1 MKIQQPLFV
10 FRAILLLTMLF
21 AISGCGDGDITAL
34 IRKVTYP
41 PDFKYVTGDEL
52 RSNMNQLAYQV
63 QLLDNALAG
72 VDSEKFSQ
80 LEQVLTALRNIE
92 KIGTGLQAGDAGSS
106 HPFLQD
112 YMSDF
117 VRDVGKARDAVS
129 LNPPNYYF
137 AGRVSGGCV
146 NCHKV
151 NR

>member
-1 MKIQQPLFV
+1 MRIQQPLFII
-10 FRAILLLTMLF
+10 RAILLLPFLF
-21 AISGCGDGDITAL
+21 AISGCGDSDIAAMV
-34 IRKVTYP
+34 RKVTYP

-52 RSNMNQLAYQV
+52 RSSMNRLAYQV

-72 VDSEKFSQ
+72 IDSEQFTQ
-80 LEQVLTALRNIE
+80 LQLILDALRNIE
-92 KIGTGLQAGDAGSS
+92 KIGSSLQAGDAGSS

-112 YMSDF
+112 YMRDF
-117 VRDVGKARDAVS
+117 VSDVGKARDAAS
-129 LNPPNYYF
+129 LNPPNFYF

>member
-1 MKIQQPLFV
+1 MKILQPLFIL
-10 FRAILLLTMLF
+10 RAIVLLPILF
-21 AISGCGDGDITAL
+21 AIGGCGDSDITAMV
-34 IRKVTYP
+34 RKVTYP

-52 RSNMNQLAYQV
+52 RSSMKQMAYQV

-72 VDSEKFSQ
+72 IDTEQFSQ
-80 LEQVLTALRNIE
+80 LQQVLSALRNIE
-92 KIGTGLQAGDAGSS
+92 KIGSGLQAGDAGSS

-112 YMSDF
+112 YMRDF
-117 VRDVGKARDAVS
+117 VIDVGKARDAAS
-129 LNPPNYYF
+129 LNPPNFYF

>member
-1 MKIQQPLFV
+1 MKIQQLLFIP
-10 FRAILLLTMLF
+10 RAILLLPVFF
-21 AISGCGDGDITAL
+21 AISGCSGSDIAAMV
-34 IRKVTYP
+34 RKVTYP

-72 VDSEKFSQ
+72 IDTEQFSQ
-80 LEQVLTALRNIE
+80 LQQVLGALRNIE
-92 KIGTGLQAGDAGSS
+92 KIGSRLQVGDEGTN

-112 YMSDF
+112 FMRDF
-117 VRDVGKARDAVS
+117 VSDVGRARNAAS
-129 LNPPNYYF
+129 SNPPNYYL

>member
-1 MKIQQPLFV
+1 MKIQQPLFIL
-10 FRAILLLTMLF
+10 RAILLLPILF
-21 AISGCGDGDITAL
+21 AISGCGDSDIAAM

-41 PDFKYVTGDEL
+41 PDFKYVTGGEL
-52 RSNMNQLAYQV
+52 RSSMNQLAYQV

-72 VDSEKFSQ
+72 VDSEQFSQ
-80 LEQVLTALRNIE
+80 LQQVLDALRNIE
-92 KIGTGLQAGDAGSS
+92 KIGSGLQAGDAGSS

-112 YMSDF
+112 YMRDF
-117 VRDVGKARDAVS
+117 VSDVGKARLAAS

>member
-1 MKIQQPLFV
+1 MKIQKPFYI
-10 FRAILLLTMLF
+10 FRAILLLTLF
-21 AISGCGDGDITAL
+21 TMSGCSGGDITAMV
-34 IRKVTYP
+34 RKLTYP

-52 RSNMNQLAYQV
+52 RSSMNQLAYQV

-72 VDSEKFSQ
+72 VDTEGFIQ
-80 LEQVLTALRNIE
+80 LQQVLSALRNIE
-92 KIGTGLQAGDAGSS
+92 KIGSGLQVGDTGSN

-112 YMSDF
+112 YMRDF
-117 VRDVGKARDAVS
+117 VSDVEKARHAAS
-129 LNPPNYYF
+129 SSPPNYYL